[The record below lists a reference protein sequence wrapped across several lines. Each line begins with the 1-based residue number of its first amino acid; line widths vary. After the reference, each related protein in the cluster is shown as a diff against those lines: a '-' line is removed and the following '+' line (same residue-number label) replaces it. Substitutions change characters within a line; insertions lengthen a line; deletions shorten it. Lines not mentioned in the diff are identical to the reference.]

1 MIVMVPKS
9 QNSTPLIVHVPPD
22 GGGSIAV
29 VREDVVVED
38 IVLDG
43 VEEEFTPLEVV
54 GGEGVQVK
62 RDKQSNVLDT

>member
-1 MIVMVPKS
+1 M
-9 QNSTPLIVHVPPD
+9 PPD

-38 IVLDG
+38 VVLDG
-43 VEEEFTPLEVV
+43 MEEEFTPLEVV
-54 GGEGVQVK
+54 GGEEVQVK

>member
-1 MIVMVPKS
+1 MTVMVPKS
-9 QNSTPLIVHVPPD
+9 QYSTPLIVHVPLD
-22 GGGSIAV
+22 GGGSIIV
-29 VREDVVVED
+29 VREDVIVLD

-43 VEEEFTPLEVV
+43 MEEEIVPLEVV